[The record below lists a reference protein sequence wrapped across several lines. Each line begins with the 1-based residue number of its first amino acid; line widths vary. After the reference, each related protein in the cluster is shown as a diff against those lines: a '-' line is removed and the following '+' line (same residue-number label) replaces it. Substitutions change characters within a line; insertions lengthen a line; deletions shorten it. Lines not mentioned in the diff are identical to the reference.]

1 MDLRALIGDLSLAR
15 PATLYL
21 LAIPAIVLAWSL
33 WNAREW
39 IKIWAPLLRA
49 IALSLFVLAIANP
62 EKVMRFEGA
71 AQPAVVDASESITPQ
86 MRAWTVH
93 LLKDDLKLRPADPA
107 FMFASSAVSRTIGEV
122 EADFEST
129 ACDSCAPAH
138 TNLEAALLRLAAD
151 PEAEGGPAVLVTD
164 GWENLGDSTRAI
176 NALYAARIRL
186 DVFTPPGAT
195 SIPNVAMTEL
205 SLPPALEKAEPFA
218 LGVTMDNF
226 NPRPVTGTIYV
237 YRGYQLLSARKVTLN
252 RGSERFDFPVH
263 NEATGLASYRAT
275 FKADD
280 PNLNKYLEDDSLE
293 GWVGV
298 GAQRRV
304 LILTDSGKDAAYL
317 QAVAQR
323 RGFDPSVVPVTS
335 GQWNGS
341 LSGYDAVFLNNL
353 PAERFTPAAH
363 DALVNYVERGGS
375 LAMIGGDASFG
386 LGQWQASPV
395 AKAMPVIMKPPERKE
410 RKRALILI
418 IDKSG
423 SMGRADKLTYAKAAA
438 ETVGNTLKDSD
449 LIAVIGFDSQP
460 FVVVPLE
467 TVAKSRNYLNQ
478 MINRLVAHGT
488 TYLLPALQEAERMLA
503 SSGAQLQHVVIL
515 TDGEVGGTPSMYYD
529 IVSRMHHEGGATIS
543 AIAVG
548 NDMEGLD
555 LLRSISR
562 YGGGAFY
569 QTESARNLPALFVS
583 DFKQHGG
590 ETTMQEAKE
599 FTPHTVSP
607 DPVLKDFAGKQ
618 LPSLK
623 GYVSTQIK
631 PNTNVS
637 AYIDRGDTRE
647 PLIASSR
654 YGAGKTLAVTTDA
667 SGRWSGNWVTSNV
680 FGPLWDRLFNWLT
693 PETQNAQKFDVALG
707 YQGGRINIK
716 LNDYSSEF
724 GKGLSVL
731 NLSATGPNNIR
742 YETALTEQVP
752 GEFSGSIDAPVPGTY
767 YLTMRAPG
775 GSKSATL
782 PPLAYTVSPAVLA
795 ELPRP
800 EANYGLL
807 ERLASAT
814 GGRLN
819 PSASET
825 GLSRPTLERRESLSS
840 FLIIAAMIVLIGE
853 ALVRR
858 LTA

>member
-1 MDLRALIGDLSLAR
+1 
-15 PATLYL
+15 
-21 LAIPAIVLAWSL
+21 
-33 WNAREW
+33 
-39 IKIWAPLLRA
+39 
-49 IALSLFVLAIANP
+49 
-62 EKVMRFEGA
+62 
-71 AQPAVVDASESITPQ
+71 
-86 MRAWTVH
+86 
-93 LLKDDLKLRPADPA
+93 
-107 FMFASSAVSRTIGEV
+107 
-122 EADFEST
+122 
-129 ACDSCAPAH
+129 
-138 TNLEAALLRLAAD
+138 
-151 PEAEGGPAVLVTD
+151 
-164 GWENLGDSTRAI
+164 
-176 NALYAARIRL
+176 
-186 DVFTPPGAT
+186 
-195 SIPNVAMTEL
+195 
-205 SLPPALEKAEPFA
+205 
-218 LGVTMDNF
+218 
-226 NPRPVTGTIYV
+226 
-237 YRGYQLLSARKVTLN
+237 
-252 RGSERFDFPVH
+252 
-263 NEATGLASYRAT
+263 
-275 FKADD
+275 
-280 PNLNKYLEDDSLE
+280 
-293 GWVGV
+293 
-298 GAQRRV
+298 
-304 LILTDSGKDAAYL
+304 
-317 QAVAQR
+317 
-323 RGFDPSVVPVTS
+323 
-335 GQWNGS
+335 
-341 LSGYDAVFLNNL
+341 
-353 PAERFTPAAH
+353 
-363 DALVNYVERGGS
+363 
-375 LAMIGGDASFG
+375 
-386 LGQWQASPV
+386 
-395 AKAMPVIMKPPERKE
+395 MKPPERKE
-410 RKRALILI
+410 RKRALILV

-467 TVAKSRNYLNQ
+467 TLAKSRPYLNQ

-488 TYLLPALQEAERMLA
+488 TYLLPALQESERMLA

-569 QTESARNLPALFVS
+569 QTESAKNLPALFVA

-590 ETTMQEAKE
+590 ETTMQEARD
-599 FTPHTVSP
+599 FIPRTVSP

-618 LPSLK
+618 LPPLK

-647 PLIASSR
+647 PLIASGR

-667 SGRWSGNWVTSNV
+667 SGRWSGNWISSNV

-693 PETQNAQKFDVALG
+693 PETQNPQKFDVELG

-724 GKGLSVL
+724 GKDLSVL
-731 NLSATGPNNIR
+731 NLSATGPHNSR
-742 YETALTEQVP
+742 YETALAEQVP
-752 GEFSGSIDAPVPGTY
+752 GEFSGSIEAPVPGTY
-767 YLTMRAPG
+767 YLTMRAPR
-775 GSKSATL
+775 GSKSATF

-807 ERLASAT
+807 EKLASAT

-819 PSASET
+819 PSATET

>member
-1 MDLRALIGDLSLAR
+1 
-15 PATLYL
+15 
-21 LAIPAIVLAWSL
+21 
-33 WNAREW
+33 
-39 IKIWAPLLRA
+39 
-49 IALSLFVLAIANP
+49 
-62 EKVMRFEGA
+62 
-71 AQPAVVDASESITPQ
+71 
-86 MRAWTVH
+86 
-93 LLKDDLKLRPADPA
+93 
-107 FMFASSAVSRTIGEV
+107 
-122 EADFEST
+122 
-129 ACDSCAPAH
+129 
-138 TNLEAALLRLAAD
+138 
-151 PEAEGGPAVLVTD
+151 
-164 GWENLGDSTRAI
+164 
-176 NALYAARIRL
+176 
-186 DVFTPPGAT
+186 
-195 SIPNVAMTEL
+195 
-205 SLPPALEKAEPFA
+205 
-218 LGVTMDNF
+218 
-226 NPRPVTGTIYV
+226 
-237 YRGYQLLSARKVTLN
+237 
-252 RGSERFDFPVH
+252 
-263 NEATGLASYRAT
+263 
-275 FKADD
+275 
-280 PNLNKYLEDDSLE
+280 
-293 GWVGV
+293 
-298 GAQRRV
+298 

-569 QTESARNLPALFVS
+569 QTESAKNLPALFVS

-631 PNTNVS
+631 PNTNLS

-707 YQGGRINIK
+707 YQGGRINIR

-819 PSASET
+819 PSVSET

-840 FLIIAAMIVLIGE
+840 FLIIAAMVVLIGE